1 VRPEIIRKLQEIMGK
16 DGVVA
21 DETELLV
28 YECDALALFKHRPEA
43 VVFAQNTKQVS
54 DVVKLANEYS
64 IPFLPRGSG
73 TGLSGGAMA
82 AEGGII
88 IEMQRMNKI
97 LSIDVENRIAVVQPG
112 VVNLHI
118 TQAAAPLGLYYAPDP
133 SSQMAC
139 SIGGNVAENA
149 GGPHCLKYG
158 MTTNHILEIEAV
170 LSDGEVVRL
179 GNPAGE
185 MVGMDLV
192 GAIVG
197 SEGTFAIV
205 TEIVVR
211 LLPKPQAVK
220 TLLAAYHSVEDCS
233 QTVSDIIAAGIMPA
247 ALEFMDDKAIE
258 AVEASV
264 YKAGYPRDAR
274 AALLIEVDGFGE
286 GMDETSDAIVGICQR
301 NQAYDVRVAR
311 NDQERAQ
318 LWLGRKGA
326 FGAMGR
332 ISPDMVV
339 MDAVIPRTRLPG
351 VLTEIYRLA
360 DFYGLTVANVFHA
373 GDGNLHPLILFDSR
387 RADQVDKILDMGGD
401 IMKVCVDAGGALS
414 GEHGIGIEKKEFMG
428 LVFNDVDLDVMM
440 QVKRV
445 FNPKG
450 FLNPSKVFP
459 TRRSCT
465 EIGRHTTT
473 NTEEIGKRVEAV
485 LLRDNGDH

>member
-1 VRPEIIRKLQEIMGK
+1 VQPQLVQELERILGK
-16 DGVVA
+16 DAVVA
-21 DETELLV
+21 DETQLLV

-43 VVFAQNTKQVS
+43 VVFPRNTEQVAEI
-54 DVVKLANEYS
+54 VKAANAHK

-88 IEMQRMNKI
+88 IEMQRMNRI
-97 LSIDVENRIAVVQPG
+97 LSIDVENRLAVVQPG

-158 MTTNHILEIEAV
+158 MTTNHILAIEAV
-170 LSDGEVVRL
+170 LANGEIVRL
-179 GNPAGE
+179 GNTAGE
-185 MVGMDLV
+185 AVGTDLV

-205 TEIVVR
+205 TEITVR
-211 LLPKPQAVK
+211 LLAKPQAVK
-220 TLLAAYHSVEDCS
+220 TLLAAFHTVEACS
-233 QTVSDIIAAGIMPA
+233 QTVSDVIAAGIMPA
-247 ALEFMDDKAIE
+247 ALEFMDDKAIQ

-264 YKAGYPRDAR
+264 YKAGYPLDAR
-274 AALLIEVDGFGE
+274 AALLIEVDGFSDGLE
-286 GMDETSDAIVGICQR
+286 ETSGAIVAICRR
-301 NQAYDVRVAR
+301 NAAYEVRVAQ
-311 NDQERAQ
+311 NDQERAK

-339 MDAVIPRTRLPG
+339 MDAVIPRTRLPE
-351 VLTEIYRLA
+351 VLVEIYRISDRYSLP
-360 DFYGLTVANVFHA
+360 VANVFHA

-401 IMKVCVDAGGALS
+401 IMKVCVEAGGSLS
-414 GEHGIGIEKKEFMG
+414 GEHGIGIEKKEFMD
-428 LVFNDVDLDVMM
+428 LVFNETDLEVMM
-440 QVKRV
+440 RVKNV
-445 FNPKG
+445 FNPAG
-450 FLNPSKVFP
+450 LLNPSKIFP

-465 EIGRHTTT
+465 EIGKGTTT
-473 NTEEIGKRVEAV
+473 DTGEIGKRVEAV
-485 LLRDNGDH
+485 LLRGAGDR